1 MIDPTRW
8 DLVLLI
14 GQLAP
19 QRVGVLSGRV
29 GGREREGLE
38 KLLRLAPVHCTL
50 CTALNC
56 CCALWV
62 LCTSRHHPSLLE
74 EAATHPQVAAES
86 EKRTTGTSRSPQ
98 HCIVCVCVTLLCV
111 SRHPP
116 TPGPALLWVS
126 RGTALWVS
134 RPIVG
139 EQIHCG

>member
-8 DLVLLI
+8 DFVLLI

-38 KLLRLAPVHCTL
+38 KLLRLAPVHCT
-50 CTALNC
+50 ALHC

-74 EAATHPQVAAES
+74 QAATHPQVTAEP
-86 EKRTTGTSRSPQ
+86 EKRPGTSRSPQ
-98 HCIVCVCVTLLCV
+98 HCIVRVCVTLLCV

-126 RGTALWVS
+126 RGTAL
-134 RPIVG
+134 
-139 EQIHCG
+139 